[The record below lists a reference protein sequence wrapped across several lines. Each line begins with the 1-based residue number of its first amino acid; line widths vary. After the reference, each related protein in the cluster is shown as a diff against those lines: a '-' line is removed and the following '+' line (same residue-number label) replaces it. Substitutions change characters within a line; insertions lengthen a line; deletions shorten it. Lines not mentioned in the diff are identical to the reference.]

1 MTDPSP
7 NPPDQ
12 IPAEGEVHP
21 LEAQR
26 RENLAKVVALG
37 MAPYGRREDGLV
49 SLAEARGLYDER
61 ADDEHQSRKG
71 EEGFVDPRPV
81 VRVAGRVMLHRDN
94 GRLVWMQLRDH
105 SVDADSDARGD
116 LQIAVSK
123 KDCDEAGFA
132 LAKTIDLGDI
142 VVAEGPLMRTR
153 KGEITIWAN
162 ALTMGA
168 KSLAPPP
175 EKWSG
180 LQDREQRYRKRYIDL
195 YANPEAMRVA
205 RLRPQIVSRIRRFL
219 DERGFLEV
227 ETPVLQP
234 LAGGAAARPFRSH
247 LNALDMP
254 VFLRIATE
262 LHLKRLMVGGMPRV
276 YELGRIF
283 RNEGVDRRHNP
294 EFTSVEVYQAF
305 GDAGTMMELTES
317 LIRELAHWV
326 AVATSDPD
334 IESEDIELDAVRL
347 PFGELTGERAVDY
360 GSPFRKV
367 SYAEL
372 FESALGFPMTDAEQA
387 RRVAKEKGLK
397 HEGLADILVVNEVF
411 EALAEPTLDPARPTF
426 VTDYPA
432 ALSPLTRPD
441 PDNPDIAQR
450 WDLFIGGM
458 EIGPAYT
465 ELNDPDIQ
473 AEKFR
478 EQLQGMDDEDAAFRA
493 FDEDFIEALKAGMP
507 PAGGLGLGVDRIV
520 MLLTN
525 QTSIRDVIL
534 FPFMRPL

>member
-1 MTDPSP
+1 MSESTDITTE
-7 NPPDQ
+7 Q
-12 IPAEGEVHP
+12 AGGAEDIHR

-26 RENLAKVVALG
+26 RENLAKVAALG
-37 MAPYGRREDGLV
+37 VRPYGERTDGLV
-49 SLAEARGLYDER
+49 SLAQARALYDAQ
-61 ADDEHQSRKG
+61 ADADHQAKKNEPGYTDR
-71 EEGFVDPRPV
+71 RPV

-94 GRLVWMQLRDH
+94 GKLIWLQLRDH
-105 SVDADSDARGD
+105 SVDGLESHGD
-116 LQIAVSK
+116 LQVAVSK
-123 KDCDEAGFA
+123 KDCDETGFD
-132 LAKTIDLGDI
+132 LAKVIDLGDI
-142 VVAEGPLMRTR
+142 VVAEGPLMKTRT
-153 KGEITIWAN
+153 GEVTIWASRL
-162 ALTMGA
+162 AMGA

-180 LQDREQRYRKRYIDL
+180 LQDKEVRYRKRYIDL
-195 YANPEAMRVA
+195 YANPDAMRVA
-205 RLRPQIVSRIRRFL
+205 KMRPQIISRIRRFL

-234 LAGGAAARPFRSH
+234 QAGGAAARPFLSH

-254 VFLRIATE
+254 VVMRIATE

-276 YELGRIF
+276 YEIGRIF
-283 RNEGVDRRHNP
+283 RNEGVDRSHNP
-294 EFTSVEVYQAF
+294 EFTSVEVYEAF
-305 GDAGTMMELTES
+305 GDSGTMMELTES

-326 AVATSDPD
+326 AVTTADPD
-334 IESEDIELDAVRL
+334 VETEDIDPAQVRL
-347 PFGELTGERAVDY
+347 PYGDLSIDY
-360 GSPFRKV
+360 GAPFRRV

-372 FESALGFPMTDAEQA
+372 FESALGFPMTDAA
-387 RRVAKEKGLK
+387 RAREVAKQKGLK

-411 EALAEPTLDPARPTF
+411 EAVAEATLDPQQPTF

-441 PDNPDIAQR
+441 PDNPAVAQR
-450 WDLFIGGM
+450 WDLFIAGM

-478 EQLQGMDDEDAAFRA
+478 EQFQGMDEEENAFRA
-493 FDEDFIEALKAGMP
+493 FDEDFIEALKVGMP
-507 PAGGLGLGVDRIV
+507 PAGGLGLGIDRLV

-525 QTSIRDVIL
+525 QQSIRDVIL
-534 FPFMRPL
+534 FPFMRPV